1 MAGYR
6 RILIATDFSPVSEAA
21 LEEAAR
27 LTRESGATLCV
38 LHVYE
43 NPAVVAV
50 PYVPAESYLESL
62 VAARTRAES
71 RMQRLLSRGALRD
84 LPVRAVVAKGL
95 PGTQIVETAMRE
107 RAELIVMGTHGRRG
121 VSRLLM
127 GSVAAMVIATAP
139 CPVLTVRGAR
149 REAAKIPAA

>member
-27 LTRESGATLCV
+27 LARESGATLCV

-62 VAARTRAES
+62 VAARTQAES
-71 RMQRLLSRGALRD
+71 RMRRLLSRGALRD

-95 PGTQIVETAMRE
+95 PGTQIVETAIRE
-107 RAELIVMGTHGRRG
+107 RSDLIVMGTRG
-121 VSRLLM
+121 MSAISNLVM
-127 GSVAAMVIATAP
+127 GSVATKVIHLTKL
-139 CPVLTVRGAR
+139 PVTLV
-149 REAAKIPAA
+149 K